1 MVPIGGH
8 FTMNAEEAAGLV
20 RAIEPGVAVPMHYGF
35 VVGQVSDADRF
46 REAADPV
53 PVEVLTPVLPF
64 ERF

>member
-1 MVPIGGH
+1 
-8 FTMNAEEAAGLV
+8 MNPEEAAGLV
-20 RAIEPGVAVPMHYGF
+20 RAMQPGMAIPMHYGF

-53 PVEVLTPVLPF
+53 PVEVLTPTLPF

>member
-1 MVPIGGH
+1 
-8 FTMNAEEAAGLV
+8 
-20 RAIEPGVAVPMHYGF
+20 MHYGF

-46 REAADPV
+46 RGAADPV